1 MTTIILDEKLGK
13 QRSER
18 LYWELQQ
25 AVKAVPAQ
33 EWKKLGKSLLPIY
46 GRLVGRRVKSLARFG
61 GKVLR
66 QGAKWAVRG
75 WQAANRGSLPDFGR
89 ELLSEVK
96 GGLEQRWRAMRSV
109 AKNWLNFFKNNPRE
123 AAPQMVLAMI
133 GFYLGSGGMDG
144 DGGIPDLDL
153 QAGIGYHRSIATHS
167 VFMAAFIQLLT
178 IAGGDVFNKIYHHLP
193 EPHDGIWE
201 QVKARMDILLPAFAG
216 ATCLGVAYHLGVDSL
231 IDTGKAY
238 ADLPFSASME
248 THQWLMG
255 SQAAAEVLY
264 QSGKK
269 KGEGK

>member
-1 MTTIILDEKLGK
+1 MTTMILEEKLGK

-18 LYWELQQ
+18 LYWELNQ
-25 AVKAVPAQ
+25 AVKAVPAN
-33 EWKKLGKSLLPIY
+33 EWKQLGKSLLPIY
-46 GRLVGRRVKSLARFG
+46 GRLISQRVKSLARFG

-66 QGAKWAVRG
+66 KGGKWALRG
-75 WQAANRGSLPDFGR
+75 MQAASQKRLSEFGQ
-89 ELLSEVK
+89 ELFSEVK
-96 GGLEQRWRAMRSV
+96 GGVENRWQAMKAV
-109 AKNWLNFFKNNPRE
+109 ATNWGDFLKNNSRE
-123 AAPQMVLAMI
+123 ASPQLVLALM
-133 GFYLGSGGMDG
+133 GFYLGSGGIDG

-178 IAGGDVFNKIYHHLP
+178 IAGGEVFDKIYRHLP
-193 EPHDGIWE
+193 EPHDTLWE
-201 QVKARMDILLPAFAG
+201 QVKSRMDVLLPTFAG
-216 ATCLGVAYHLGVDSL
+216 ATCLGVAYHLGVDSM

-264 QSGKK
+264 QKGKK
-269 KGEGK
+269 KGEGR